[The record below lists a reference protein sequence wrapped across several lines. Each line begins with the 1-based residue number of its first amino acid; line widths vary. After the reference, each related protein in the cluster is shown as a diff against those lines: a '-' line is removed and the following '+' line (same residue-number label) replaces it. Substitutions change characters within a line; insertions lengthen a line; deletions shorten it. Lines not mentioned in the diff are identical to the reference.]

1 MASDGPTRVLRKLS
15 KERVL
20 DSASVDDE
28 GTPRREPAAD
38 RRMDEGRNLAADS
51 VARPAAPRIRERK
64 GCQKRLRIG
73 VNGML
78 QNLSD
83 RTDFGEQTKVH
94 DGHTVRDVS
103 DGGHVVRDEHA

>member
-38 RRMDEGRNLAADS
+38 RKMDEGRNLAADS
-51 VARPAAPRIRERK
+51 VARPAAPRIRARK
-64 GCQKRLRIG
+64 GRQERLRIG
-73 VNGML
+73 VKGML
-78 QNLSD
+78 QHLAD
-83 RTDFGEQTKVH
+83 RTGFGEQDRVP
-94 DGHTVRDVS
+94 DRHTVGAPS
-103 DGGHVVRDEHA
+103 DGCHGRL